1 MSSEPNISVKN
12 LTQHYKVHQKQE
24 GLKGSLK
31 GLVHREYTTVK
42 AVDGVSFDIRPG
54 ELVGFIGPNGAGKTT
69 TLKMLSGL
77 LYPTSGSVHVLGF
90 KPYERKEAF
99 LKQISFVMG
108 QKNQLWWDIP
118 AIESFNLNR
127 DIYEVPENEYRK
139 ILDELVDLLE
149 LKDVLHQQVRRLS
162 LGQRMKCELVA
173 ALVYTPKILFL
184 DEPTLGLDVVVQ
196 KKIREFVK
204 IYNERHNATVMLT
217 SHYMD
222 DVKEV
227 CDRVIMI
234 DEGKVLFD
242 GKLDKLIRKY
252 ADNKTLALVFGGKV
266 EAADL
271 EKYGKVVAFS
281 YPKATLSVPGNQTS
295 KVAADLLTKFKVA
308 DLNINEPRLEDVIRI
323 LFEHRR

>member
-1 MSSEPNISVKN
+1 MGSPIISVKKICR
-12 LTQHYKVHQKQE
+12 YYDVAQKQE
-24 GLKGSLK
+24 GLAGSLK
-31 GLVHREYTTVK
+31 ALVRREVKTVK
-42 AVDGVSFDIRPG
+42 AVDGISFAIDPG

-77 LYPTSGSVHVLGF
+77 LHPTAGTVDVLGY

-127 DIYEVPENEYRK
+127 DIYEVPKQRYQEV
-139 ILDELVDLLE
+139 LDELVELLDLQ
-149 LKDVLHQQVRRLS
+149 DILHQQVRRLS

-173 ALVYTPKILFL
+173 ALVYTPKVLFL

-196 KKIREFVK
+196 KKIREFIK
-204 IYNERHNATVMLT
+204 TYNQRYNATVMLT

-234 DEGKVLFD
+234 DGGKVLFD
-242 GKLDKLIRKY
+242 GKLDKLIETY
-252 ADNKTLALVFGGKV
+252 ASHKTLTLIFNKQVTANQLQKFG
-266 EAADL
+266 EISEFA
-271 EKYGKVVAFS
+271 YPKVV
-281 YPKATLSVPGNQTS
+281 LNVPGNRTS
-295 KVAADLLTKFKVA
+295 KVAAELLTSFSIA
-308 DLNINEPRLEDVIRI
+308 DINIDEPRLEDIVRL
-323 LFEHRR
+323 LFDRQ

>member
-1 MSSEPNISVKN
+1 MSNPIISVKK
-12 LTQHYKVHQKQE
+12 LARYYDVAQKQE

-31 GLVHREYTTVK
+31 ALVRREVKTVK
-42 AVDGVSFDIRPG
+42 AVDGVSFDIQPG

-77 LYPTSGSVHVLGF
+77 LHPTAGSVDVLGY
-90 KPYERKEAF
+90 KPYQRKEEF

-127 DIYEVPENEYRK
+127 DIYEVPEKQYREV
-139 ILDELVDLLE
+139 LDELVELLD

-173 ALVYTPKILFL
+173 ALVYTPKVLFL

-196 KKIREFVK
+196 KKIREFIK
-204 IYNERHNATVMLT
+204 TYNQRHNATVMLT

-222 DVKEV
+222 DVKEI

-234 DEGKVLFD
+234 DDGRVLFD
-242 GKLDKLIRKY
+242 GKLDKLIEKY
-252 ADNKTLALVFGGKV
+252 ASHKTLTLVFNGKV
-266 EAADL
+266 TADEL
-271 EKYGKVVAFS
+271 KKYGEVVEFALPKVV
-281 YPKATLSVPGNQTS
+281 LSVPGSQTS
-295 KVAADLLTKFKVA
+295 KVAAELLTIFSIA
-308 DLNINEPRLEDVIRI
+308 DINIDEPRLEDVVRS
-323 LFEHRR
+323 LFSGA